1 MHAHQPRS
9 RRRTGEDH
17 PPGIAVFC
25 GARSGSDPAYA
36 QDAAKLGRVLAER
49 GLRLIFGGGETG
61 LMGATAAAVQDAGGT
76 LVGILPAG
84 VFDEG
89 VPSGADHLLTVQ
101 SLRERKS
108 LMRANA
114 EIFVALAGGV
124 GTLDELVEAT
134 MERQLA
140 QHRKEIILVNTKG
153 CWNAFLATLDDLV
166 GRGFVSKDFP
176 EVLTVVED
184 AEEAAAAIDRIL
196 ERDFPG

>member
-1 MHAHQPRS
+1 MHAHQPVPRY
-9 RRRTGEDH
+9 RTGEDH

-25 GARSGSDPAYA
+25 GARPGNDPAYA
-36 QDAAKLGRVLAER
+36 EDAAKLGRILAER
-49 GLRLIFGGGETG
+49 GLRLIFGGGQTG
-61 LMGATAAAVQDAGGT
+61 LMGAAAAAVQDAGGT
-76 LVGILPAG
+76 LAGIVPSG

-114 EIFVALAGGV
+114 EIFIVLAGGI

-134 MERQLA
+134 MERQLD

-153 CWNAFLATLDDLV
+153 CWNGFLAALDDLV
-166 GRGFVSKDFP
+166 ERGFVSEGFP
-176 EVLTVVED
+176 EVLTVVGD
-184 AEEAAAAIDRIL
+184 AEEAANAIDRIL
-196 ERDFPG
+196 ERELTG